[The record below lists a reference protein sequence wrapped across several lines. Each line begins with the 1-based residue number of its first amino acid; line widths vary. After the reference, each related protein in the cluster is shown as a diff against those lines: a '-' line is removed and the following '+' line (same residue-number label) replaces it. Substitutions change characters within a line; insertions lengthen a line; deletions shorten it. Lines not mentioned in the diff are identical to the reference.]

1 MTGGGVALAVVV
13 AIMVAVSVTLLP
25 AFLGLSGHAIN
36 RFGLRRNGSARAGWS
51 RWVRHVTRHAWA
63 YAVGVTALLLA
74 LATPVLGLCVGMPD
88 DGALPTSRSE
98 RRAYDLVAQ
107 GFGPGRNSPLVIA
120 VDLATDPAAVGPLAD
135 AIAADAGIADVAPP
149 RVNSAAGIASLVVFP
164 TTGPQEKACW
174 HCRSCC

>member
-74 LATPVLGLCVGMPD
+74 LATPVLGLRVGMPD

-107 GFGPGRNSPLVIA
+107 GFGPGRNGPLVIA

-164 TTGPQEKACW
+164 TTGPQEKASW